1 MVRRNYCS
9 VLWRKFN
16 IQIIFFPSSLF
27 SPYIFQHHL
36 LHQFPLYPLHWPHQL
51 FFFLILTQ
59 GYFFYCFL
67 ERMEGREWGERH
79 THRLVAFHTCP
90 NRSGDQT
97 YNPGTYWE
105 SNPRPCHVWVSTL
118 TTEPTGQGPFPPTP
132 TLTVCLKPP
141 SHSQWCYWFWNVSS
155 LASTLDPYPDRGK
168 PSWAALNLWLSVA
181 QAVFHQV
188 VFEGGLWH
196 LLAELEIKLG

>member
-1 MVRRNYCS
+1 MS
-9 VLWRKFN
+9 SGESSKSKSS
-16 IQIIFFPSSLF
+16 FFQAAF
-27 SPYIFQHHL
+27 SPLTFSSIICYVSTLYILFVG
-36 LHQFPLYPLHWPHQL
+36 PIS

-118 TTEPTGQGPFPPTP
+118 TTEPIGQGPFPPTP

-141 SHSQWCYWFWNVSS
+141 SHSQ
-155 LASTLDPYPDRGK
+155 
-168 PSWAALNLWLSVA
+168 
-181 QAVFHQV
+181 
-188 VFEGGLWH
+188 
-196 LLAELEIKLG
+196 